1 MFTQTSQYG
10 QAPLLEGCLE
20 APPYHL
26 GPWHERKGKV
36 YKWSLIFFSFL
47 SSSHLRCSGL
57 IYRKRKKKA
66 KSGRLPSR
74 YIKVAHWGQLSVTV
88 ALPGSAEV
96 VRLEQEGEAGFTL
109 HLAWHAFIK
118 HPVSF
123 LCFSYQESFSWILF
137 LFLFFKS
144 LRRLGGEVIRTG
156 ELGYGHKDWRAL
168 QDREIYVPKLPISHQ
183 PDMAAVCLTR
193 ALV

>member
-1 MFTQTSQYG
+1 MARPHCSRGAWRLPHTTWD
-10 QAPLLEGCLE
+10 PDM
-20 APPYHL
+20 
-26 GPWHERKGKV
+26 KGKEKFINEV
-36 YKWSLIFFSFL
+36 WFFFPFWALPTSDVQVWFTE
-47 SSSHLRCSGL
+47 
-57 IYRKRKKKA
+57 KEKKKA